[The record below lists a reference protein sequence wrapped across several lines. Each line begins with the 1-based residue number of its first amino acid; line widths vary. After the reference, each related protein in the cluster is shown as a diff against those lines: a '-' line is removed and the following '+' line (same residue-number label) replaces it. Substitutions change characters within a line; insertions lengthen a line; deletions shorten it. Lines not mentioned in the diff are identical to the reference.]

1 MKSIVM
7 PKNVQLDESIKN
19 QISSEVKETLDTKKT
34 QAGKINFTVA
44 EMWNRQ
50 RKGRSASDMMRRWNL
65 N

>member
-7 PKNVQLDESIKN
+7 PKNVQLTEEFKE
-19 QISSEVKETLDTKKT
+19 QLKTEVKETLATDANNKSNSP
-34 QAGKINFTVA
+34 AA

-50 RKGRSASDMMRRWNL
+50 RQTRSASDRMRRWNL